1 MDQGDTTRRIIEA
14 AIEVFLEKGYDAAT
28 IRDICAK
35 AEANVAA
42 VNYHFG
48 SKDALHA
55 AVLEHIMLACHERYP
70 MHEGMDNCAEPEERL
85 LRFVVN
91 LLRMNFPEDPDLA
104 RRSKLFWMEM
114 GNPSPALKPLVE
126 RFMRPIRDLLENIL
140 QENLG
145 PAADHETVRLCAG
158 SVVGQC
164 FFHAQNRVIITQ
176 LYPDKTYHPHDVDQL
191 ASHVFL
197 FSLAGIEA
205 VRQSIRR
212 QP

>member
-1 MDQGDTTRRIIEA
+1 MDLSDTTKRILEA

-70 MHEGMDNCAEPEERL
+70 MHEGMERCKEPEERL

-91 LLRMNFPEDPDLA
+91 LLRMDFPEDPKLA
-104 RRSKLFWMEM
+104 RESKLFWMEM

-126 RFMRPIRDLLENIL
+126 RFMRPIRDMLEAIL
-140 QENLG
+140 RENLG
-145 PAADHETVRLCAG
+145 PGADDETVRLCAG

-164 FFHAQNRVIITQ
+164 FFHAQNRVIISE

-191 ASHVFL
+191 ARHIFL

-212 QP
+212 QA

>member
-70 MHEGMDNCAEPEERL
+70 CTRGWTTALSRKNACSGSWSIFCA
-85 LRFVVN
+85 
-91 LLRMNFPEDPDLA
+91 
-104 RRSKLFWMEM
+104 
-114 GNPSPALKPLVE
+114 
-126 RFMRPIRDLLENIL
+126 
-140 QENLG
+140 
-145 PAADHETVRLCAG
+145 
-158 SVVGQC
+158 
-164 FFHAQNRVIITQ
+164 
-176 LYPDKTYHPHDVDQL
+176 
-191 ASHVFL
+191 
-197 FSLAGIEA
+197 
-205 VRQSIRR
+205 
-212 QP
+212 